1 ANCADVGILRERA
14 EKSPPRRTGY
24 LPRIEQCV
32 CVWGGLTSGYEAH
45 GIGRQIRKTRTGI
58 ERAGNARRRRAEG
71 ALARPLWHEAPSED
85 SPLSP
90 DRGNCPPNAGGG
102 TRRAQAFGPPLSIA
116 GRQQH
121 GAFPTIAELPEPTS
135 QSRNCV
141 GARLGRSNPSG
152 EGARRR
158 DSVSKQTIQVTF
170 RGCACHHRLPLA
182 GDAVLRPPI

>member
-90 DRGNCPPNAGGG
+90 DRGGCPPNAGER
-102 TRRAQAFGPPLSIA
+102 TRRTQIFGPPPSNA
-116 GRQQH
+116 GSQQS
-121 GAFPTIAELPEPTS
+121 GEPPIFAALQEPTS
-135 QSRNCV
+135 
-141 GARLGRSNPSG
+141 
-152 EGARRR
+152 
-158 DSVSKQTIQVTF
+158 
-170 RGCACHHRLPLA
+170 
-182 GDAVLRPPI
+182 